1 MVEVHDNKRI
11 IDIQDDFNN
20 AFPYL
25 KIVFIT
31 MLNGKILSQEKR
43 YRNGLVKI
51 GNYRKLVSK
60 QRSRISNEQPVADIE
75 IFFRREYNL
84 IIQVLRKSGKA
95 WLETSVTGDWS
106 LLKQNSEGEQLS
118 RIYNA

>member
-60 QRSRISNEQPVADIE
+60 QRSRISNEQTVADIE

>member
-60 QRSRISNEQPVADIE
+60 QRSLISNEQTVADIE

-106 LLKQNSEGEQLS
+106 LSKQNSEGEQLS

>member
-60 QRSRISNEQPVADIE
+60 QRSRISNEQTVADIE

-106 LLKQNSEGEQLS
+106 LSKQNSEGEQLS